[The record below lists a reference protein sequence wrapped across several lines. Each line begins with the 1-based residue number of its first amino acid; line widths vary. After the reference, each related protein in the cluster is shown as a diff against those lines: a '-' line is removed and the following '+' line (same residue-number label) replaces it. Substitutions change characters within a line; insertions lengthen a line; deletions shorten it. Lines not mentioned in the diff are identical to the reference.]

1 MIGTISQKNIQIL
14 ATFGSCFLP
23 HIQIVNGFSLV
34 SQINTILAHGSAID
48 DNALDS
54 GLNIFPLGIQVN
66 SNENLHDD
74 AKTKCYVSIG
84 NVNGLDRTILDSP
97 TMCLDLKFFNN
108 SATSSELE
116 LPDGVVSAMDGS
128 QAKLFSFN
136 YRSSSLLEPNLVELV
151 NLPGGSFPAV
161 MTTEKQ
167 VGNGGVFLALHDS
180 SGLLWND
187 LSMSSDNDILATW
200 KYLRQMTYPNKEEIT
215 DSYSPTIFKYNIT
228 TGEEIWQT
236 PFDTSQGKTFITG
249 METIPSR
256 KMLIVLGSTNGYGT
270 ATGEENYSGEVW
282 DGFLTLVDSET
293 GKIENHTY
301 GTYQSHSTRIRSQ
314 YDQDDLALGL
324 CISDDKV
331 FVVGSTTGKIEGK
344 DAGGGFVMK
353 IDVDTLD
360 IIWKKQLVGDGV
372 EATHCDVVE
381 NDLFVGGNV
390 GLGTRLE
397 EKISRDVTDTIDVFV
412 ASFNAYDGEIRFLRQ
427 IDSRRDD
434 QLVGLKIHPTSGKT
448 ILTANAW
455 NFTTGTVN
463 LYILS
468 INQEGKYEWQNVEAG
483 YDPIAGVIPT
493 KPTDEM
499 IPVNPPQDNYPS
511 DKKED
516 NGTII
521 AVVIVLI
528 VVIAFVLTVFF
539 YRKSD
544 KEIIVDDL
552 DLDPNIENISGEN
565 KIV

>member
-1 MIGTISQKNIQIL
+1 MIGVISQKNIQIL
-14 ATFGSCFLP
+14 AIFGSCFLP
-23 HIQIVNGFSLV
+23 QIQIVNGFSLV
-34 SQINTILAHGSAID
+34 SQINSILAHGSAFD
-48 DNALDS
+48 DNALAS
-54 GLNIFPLGIQVN
+54 GLKIFPLGIQVN
-66 SNENLHDD
+66 SNEND

-97 TMCLDLKFFNN
+97 TMCLDLKFFET
-108 SATSSELE
+108 SATSLELE
-116 LPDGVVSAMDGS
+116 LPDGVISAMDGS

-136 YRSSSLLEPNLVELV
+136 YHSSSFSSSSEPNLVELV
-151 NLPGGSFPAV
+151 NLPGDSFPAV
-161 MTTEKQ
+161 MTTDKQ
-167 VGNGGVFLALHDS
+167 VDNGGVFLALHNS

-187 LSMSSDNDILATW
+187 LSTSSDNNILATW
-200 KYLRQMTYPNKEEIT
+200 TFLRQMTYPNEKVIT
-215 DSYSPTIFKYNIT
+215 DSYSPTIYKYNIT
-228 TGEEIWQT
+228 TGKEIWQT
-236 PFDTSQGKTFITG
+236 SFDTSQGKTFITG
-249 METIPSR
+249 MEAIPSR
-256 KMLIVLGSTNGYGT
+256 NTLVVLGSTNGYGT

-282 DGFLTLVDSET
+282 DGFLTLVDSDT

-324 CISDDKV
+324 CISDDKA
-331 FVVGSTTGKIEGK
+331 FVVGSTSGKIEGK

-360 IIWKKQLVGDGV
+360 IIWKKQVVGDGV

-390 GLGTRLE
+390 GPGTRLE
-397 EKISRDVTDTIDVFV
+397 EKASQDVTDTIDAFV

-434 QLVGLKIHPTSGKT
+434 QLVGLKIHPASREA

-455 NFTTGTVN
+455 NFTRGTVN

-483 YDPIAGVIPT
+483 DDPIAGMIPT
-493 KPTDEM
+493 QPTDEM
-499 IPVNPPQDNYPS
+499 TPLNPSPHNYRS
-511 DKKED
+511 DKKQD
-516 NGTII
+516 NGTIT
-521 AVVIVLI
+521 AAVIVPI

-539 YRKSD
+539 YRKTD

-552 DLDPNIENISGEN
+552 ELDTNIEDIPGEN